1 MHLSTVSYAQA
12 MTTTLTFRLKAEQ
25 RRKLRKKAAFFGKS
39 ESEFLREMLD
49 RELEERPMS
58 EAIGHLKGTLSFDV
72 KNHDSIRQA
81 LRERNWRS

>member
-1 MHLSTVSYAQA
+1 

-58 EAIGHLKGTLSFDV
+58 EAIGHLKGTLSFKSV
-72 KNHDSIRQA
+72 KLEGWRQA
-81 LRERNWRS
+81 IRERNWRS